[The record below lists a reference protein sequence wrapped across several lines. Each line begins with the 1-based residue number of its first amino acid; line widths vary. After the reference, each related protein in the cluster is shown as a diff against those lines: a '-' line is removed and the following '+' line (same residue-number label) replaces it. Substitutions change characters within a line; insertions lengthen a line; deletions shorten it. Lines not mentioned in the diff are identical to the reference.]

1 MDPPPFPRTFIMTT
15 AATTRSPLPL
25 DGITIIDMTHV
36 LAGPYATLILRHLG
50 ARVIKIERPGSGDD
64 ARAFGPFVD
73 GQSTYFTALNSGKE
87 SVAID
92 LEKASDLALLH
103 RLIGRADVLVENF
116 RPGVMQRH
124 GLDYASLRQR
134 YPGLIYGSITGFG
147 QDGPYRERPAYDVIV
162 QAMSGMMSVTG
173 QPGGEPA
180 RVGVSIGDMAA
191 GVYMAIGLCA
201 ALFGRTR
208 TGLGR
213 YVDVAMLDCQ
223 VALLENDVT
232 SYLATGRLPR
242 PLGTRHPSVAPF
254 AAFGA
259 SDTHIA
265 IAAANDALFNK
276 LCVAIERTDLLHDE
290 RFRSN
295 ELRLEHVDALTAELE
310 KTLATATAD
319 TWTERLQQAGIP
331 CGPLNT
337 LADVVK
343 DPQLAARHMIL
354 PVQGTPFQ
362 VAGNPIKFGGL
373 PEAASYPAA
382 PGLDADRERL
392 VREFMPEEAMLP

>member
-1 MDPPPFPRTFIMTT
+1 
-15 AATTRSPLPL
+15 
-25 DGITIIDMTHV
+25 
-36 LAGPYATLILRHLG
+36 
-50 ARVIKIERPGSGDD
+50 
-64 ARAFGPFVD
+64 
-73 GQSTYFTALNSGKE
+73 
-87 SVAID
+87 
-92 LEKASDLALLH
+92 
-103 RLIGRADVLVENF
+103 
-116 RPGVMQRH
+116 
-124 GLDYASLRQR
+124 
-134 YPGLIYGSITGFG
+134 
-147 QDGPYRERPAYDVIV
+147 
-162 QAMSGMMSVTG
+162 
-173 QPGGEPA
+173 
-180 RVGVSIGDMAA
+180 
-191 GVYMAIGLCA
+191 
-201 ALFGRTR
+201 
-208 TGLGR
+208 
-213 YVDVAMLDCQ
+213 
-223 VALLENDVT
+223 LLENDVT

-265 IAAANDALFNK
+265 IAVANDALFNK